1 MMNIRKL
8 IPIPIILILTAGC
21 SKESLQ
27 PNCLSRYVNPFIGTD
42 YTGNTYPGAQW
53 PHGLVQL
60 SPDNGLPGWDR
71 IAGYYYPDSTI
82 AGFSHTHLSGTGAGD
97 LYDISFMPVTEP
109 VRQANAPLGIHS
121 RFSHTTEEAY
131 AGYYKVTLDDYGIDV
146 ELTATEHCGIQRY
159 TWPADSGMVILNLA
173 KSMNWDATKQTGFEV
188 VDSVTVAGH
197 RFSDGW
203 ARDQKVWFVTR
214 FSKPFAG
221 VDVDSTAGHI
231 ATFRFNTHPGEQLT
245 VVTAISGTD
254 AEGAA
259 VNLAAEAPH
268 NDFNRYLADA
278 TEQWNS
284 LLGRIEIEPEEGE
297 DSERQKHIFY
307 TALYH
312 SLLAPVVFSDADGR
326 YRGPDGKIH
335 QCEPGRK
342 HYSTF
347 SLWDTY
353 RAAHPL
359 YTIIEP
365 EAAGDMA
372 QSMIDFSRQN
382 GRLPVW
388 NMWASETDM
397 MIGYHSAPVIAD
409 AVFKGLGDI
418 DAQVALDECVRTA
431 RLDGYRSISDYR
443 RLGFVPADRDSSWS
457 MSKTLEYAY
466 DDYCIAQLAR
476 YVGNDSIYNEFMNR
490 SRNYVNQF
498 NPATGFMQPRRSDG
512 SFIEPFRPEAY
523 TEDICESNAWH
534 YLWSVQHDVDGLTE
548 LLGGQ
553 EELERRL
560 DTFFTAEVDSASLPI
575 FSTGMI
581 GQYAHGNEPSHHVAY
596 LYNYTKAPEKGRRY
610 LRRIMEEQYADTP
623 DGLCG
628 NEDCGQM
635 SAWYVFSALGFYP
648 LDPVSGCYEPGT
660 PLYPKA
666 RINLPEGKTFEI
678 TRNPAGS
685 SAPPTILHTDIV
697 SGGKINFPY

>member
-1 MMNIRKL
+1 MTIRKL

-21 SKESLQ
+21 SKESIQ

-203 ARDQKVWFVTR
+203 ACDQKVWFVTR

-221 VDVDSTAGHI
+221 VEVDSTAGHI

-268 NDFNRYLADA
+268 NEFNRYLADA
-278 TEQWNS
+278 TEHWNS

-297 DSERQKHIFY
+297 DSGRQKRIFY

-372 QSMIDFSRQN
+372 QSMIDFSCQN

-418 DAQVALDECVRTA
+418 DAQAALDECVRTA
-431 RLDGYRSISDYR
+431 RLDGYRSIGDYR

-596 LYNYTKAPEKGRRY
+596 LYNYTKAPEKGHRY

-635 SAWYVFSALGFYP
+635 SAWYVLSALGFYP

>member
-1 MMNIRKL
+1 MA
-8 IPIPIILILTAGC
+8 TAVAGC
-21 SKESLQ
+21 SRETTLTVS
-27 PNCLSRYVNPFIGTD
+27 LSRYVDPLIGTD

-109 VRQANAPLGIHS
+109 IRRADSPLGIHS
-121 RFSHTTEEAY
+121 RFSHESEEAY
-131 AGYYKVTLDDYGIDV
+131 AGYYKVTLNDYGIDV

-159 TWPADSGMVILNLA
+159 TWPGDSGKVILNLA

-188 VDSVTVAGH
+188 VDSVTVAGY

-203 ARDQKVWFVTR
+203 ARDQKVWFMTR

-221 VDVDSTAGHI
+221 VEVDSTAGHI
-231 ATFRFNTHPGEQLT
+231 VTFLFDTHPGEQLT

-268 NDFNRYLADA
+268 DDFDRYLAEA
-278 TEQWNS
+278 TAQWDS
-284 LLGRIEIEPEEGE
+284 LLGRIEIEPDPDG
-297 DSERQKHIFY
+297 DADRQKRIFY

-312 SLLAPVVFSDADGR
+312 SLLAPVVFSDSDGR
-326 YRGPDGKIH
+326 YRGPDGEIH
-335 QCEPGRK
+335 TCEPGRK

-397 MIGYHSAPVIAD
+397 MIGYHSVPVIAD
-409 AVFKGLGDI
+409 AVFKGLGNI
-418 DAQVALDECVRTA
+418 DAQAALEECVRTA
-431 RLDGYRSISDYR
+431 RLDRYRSIGDYR

-476 YVGNDSIYNEFMNR
+476 YVGNDSIYDEFMTR
-490 SRNYVNQF
+490 AHNYANQF
-498 NPATGFMQPRRSDG
+498 NPTTGFMQPRRSDG
-512 SFIEPFRPEAY
+512 SFVEPFCPDAY

-534 YLWSVQHDVDGLTE
+534 YLWSVQHDVEGLTA
-548 LLGGQ
+548 LLGGP
-553 EELERRL
+553 EELDRRL

-596 LYNYTKAPEKGRRY
+596 LYNYTASPEKGRHY
-610 LRRIMEEQYADTP
+610 LDRIMKEQYSDTP

-635 SAWYVFSALGFYP
+635 SAWYVLSALGFYP
-648 LDPVSGCYEPGT
+648 LDPVSGRYEPGS
-660 PLYPKA
+660 PLYPRA
-666 RINLPEGKTFEI
+666 RINLPAGKRFEI
-678 TRNPAGS
+678 SRDPNGS
-685 SAPPTILHTDIV
+685 SAPASILHSDIV